1 MTAEVTENNG
11 ESEEA
16 KKKKKKKRKPKDKG
30 GVKQQ
35 TDPPSI
41 PVAELFPDGNFPVGQ
56 VMIHGS
62 AGIDDRMAKMR
73 FTSEEARALDRMH
86 NDIYN
91 EARQA
96 AEAHRQT
103 RKHIMKWVCKS
114 VLLRERKFLIL
125 KYRSRQILELTS
137 GYISCAN
144 NMNRARSL
152 AIVSL

>member
-1 MTAEVTENNG
+1 MKFLGPVEMTENDG
-11 ESEEA
+11 ESEEV
-16 KKKKKKKRKPKDKG
+16 KKKKKKRKPRGKG

-35 TDPPSI
+35 TDPPTI
-41 PVAELFPDGNFPVGQ
+41 PVSELFPDGNFPIGEI
-56 VMIHGS
+56 MDHPP
-62 AGIDDRMAKMR
+62 ATGIDDRMAKNR

-114 VLLRERKFLIL
+114 VLLQMIKIWL
-125 KYRSRQILELTS
+125 KVLSIK
-137 GYISCAN
+137 
-144 NMNRARSL
+144 
-152 AIVSL
+152 

>member
-1 MTAEVTENNG
+1 MAMINYLEFLGVAEVTENNG
-11 ESEEA
+11 ENEEA

-30 GVKQQ
+30 GIKQQ

-41 PVAELFPDGNFPVGQ
+41 PVSELFPDGNFPVGQ

-103 RKHIMKWVCKS
+103 RKHIMKWVCKPMCCCEMQES
-114 VLLRERKFLIL
+114 FQC
-125 KYRSRQILELTS
+125 S
-137 GYISCAN
+137 
-144 NMNRARSL
+144 NMNYIKL
-152 AIVSL
+152 HKILD